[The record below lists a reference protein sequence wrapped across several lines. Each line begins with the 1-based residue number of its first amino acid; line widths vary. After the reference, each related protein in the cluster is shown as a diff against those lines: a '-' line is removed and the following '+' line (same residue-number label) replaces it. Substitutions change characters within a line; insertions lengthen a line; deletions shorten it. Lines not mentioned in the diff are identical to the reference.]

1 MLDKKQVEDI
11 RKDFLYLD
19 KEYKNPIVYLDN
31 AATSQKPIQVI
42 DSVSEFYK
50 YENANPHRGAHTL
63 SVLSTDVY
71 ESGREKIAKF
81 INAADSSEVVFTRNT
96 TESLNLLAYS
106 YGYEYLKEDDEIV
119 ISIME
124 HHSNLVTWQEVC
136 KKTHAK
142 LKYMYV
148 DKENMQFDF
157 EEFKKTITEKTKI
170 FSITQASNV
179 VGTMPDV
186 EKIIK
191 YVKSVNKD
199 CICIVDS
206 AQYIPHNKV
215 DVQQL
220 GCDFLVFSGHKMLSI
235 MGVGILYG
243 KKELL
248 NNLKPFLYGGD
259 MIEYV
264 FEDKSSYLDAPGRF
278 EAGTQ
283 DVGAVKSLIAAID
296 YIEKI
301 GIENI
306 RDYEKAL
313 MDYAYDKIKQKSD
326 IIDVYTTSDTHR
338 SPVLDFNFK
347 EAHPHDVASIMD
359 SYGIAIRS
367 GHHCAQPLHRYLKT
381 NFSCRASFAFYNTF
395 EEVDFFI
402 EHLED
407 VRRLM
412 RIGTR

>member
-1 MLDKKQVEDI
+1 
-11 RKDFLYLD
+11 
-19 KEYKNPIVYLDN
+19 
-31 AATSQKPIQVI
+31 
-42 DSVSEFYK
+42 
-50 YENANPHRGAHTL
+50 
-63 SVLSTDVY
+63 
-71 ESGREKIAKF
+71 
-81 INAADSSEVVFTRNT
+81 
-96 TESLNLLAYS
+96 
-106 YGYEYLKEDDEIV
+106 
-119 ISIME
+119 
-124 HHSNLVTWQEVC
+124 
-136 KKTHAK
+136 
-142 LKYMYV
+142 
-148 DKENMQFDF
+148 
-157 EEFKKTITEKTKI
+157 
-170 FSITQASNV
+170 
-179 VGTMPDV
+179 
-186 EKIIK
+186 
-191 YVKSVNKD
+191 
-199 CICIVDS
+199 
-206 AQYIPHNKV
+206 
-215 DVQQL
+215 
-220 GCDFLVFSGHKMLSI
+220 
-235 MGVGILYG
+235 
-243 KKELL
+243 
-248 NNLKPFLYGGD
+248 

-283 DVGAVKSLIAAID
+283 DVGAVKSLITAID

-326 IIDVYTTSDTHR
+326 IIDVYTTSETHR

>member
-1 MLDKKQVEDI
+1 MLNKKEVEEI

-19 KEYKNPIVYLDN
+19 KKYNNPIVYLDN

-42 DSVSEFYK
+42 DSVSEYYK

-63 SVLSTDVY
+63 SVLSTEVY
-71 ESGREKIAKF
+71 ENGRKKVAKF
-81 INAADSSEVVFTRNT
+81 INAREESEVVFTRNT

-106 YGYEYLKEDDEIV
+106 YANEKLKEGDEIV

-124 HHSNLVTWQEVC
+124 HHSNLVTWQEAA
-136 KKTHAK
+136 KKTNAK
-142 LKYMYV
+142 LKYLYI
-148 DKENMQFDF
+148 DKKTKQLDF
-157 EEFKKTITEKTKI
+157 EEFKNAITEKTKI

-186 EKIIK
+186 EKMIK

-199 CICIVDS
+199 CICIVDC

-215 DVQQL
+215 DVQKL

-235 MGVGILYG
+235 MGAGVLYG
-243 KKELL
+243 RKELL
-248 NNLKPFLYGGD
+248 NSLKPFLYGGD
-259 MIEYV
+259 MIKYV

-283 DVGAVKSLIAAID
+283 DVGAVKSLISAID
-296 YIEKI
+296 YIENI

-306 RDYEKAL
+306 RDYEKSL
-313 MDYAYDKIKQKSD
+313 MDYAYDRILEKSD
-326 IIDVYTTSDTHR
+326 IIDVYTTNDKNR

-359 SYGIAIRS
+359 SFGIAIRS
-367 GHHCAQPLHRYLKT
+367 GHHCAQPLHRYLQT
-381 NFSCRASFAFYNTF
+381 NFSCRASFAFYNTI

-412 RIGTR
+412 RIGTK